1 MEGQALVL
9 RLSPLSLMTQHTST
23 LGRGKRQFGEG
34 REGED
39 GEGSRAFAAKSPGDD
54 ADGGPGSTA
63 SVQPMALFQPSEV
76 KGEQVCCLW
85 LSAA

>member
-39 GEGSRAFAAKSPGDD
+39 GEGSRAFAAKRPGDD
-54 ADGGPGSTA
+54 ADGGPWIYRVRAADG
-63 SVQPMALFQPSEV
+63 ALRTPRR
-76 KGEQVCCLW
+76 
-85 LSAA
+85 